1 MGGSAVR
8 LLVGQSAMR
17 TLAGLITVGMVA
29 GVIVVCTMMFRGDF
43 TQTVSITVL
52 SPRAGLVMNPQAKV
66 KLLGVQVGSVASIE
80 ERPNAQAALHL
91 AIDPNQLRR
100 IPANVGVAIASTTVF
115 GNKFVELRMP
125 AQPATQRL
133 QAGQVLD
140 ASRVTVEFNTLF
152 QQLTSVLSAIEPGKL
167 NATLDA
173 IAMTLNGRGHKIGDA
188 FSDLDALL
196 RRLEPSLP
204 TLERDLQIA
213 PTVVNIYADAATDLL
228 TVTRN
233 TTTLSNTIVS
243 QQQQL
248 DAILI
253 SAAGL
258 GDIGADVVGT
268 NSQPLTDVLHA
279 FVPTTDVL
287 SRHHDSIYCGIAGM
301 EPIMDSAPSPLPGV
315 IASLN
320 FGLGVERYRYPS
332 DLPKV
337 AAKGDSHCADIGLPD
352 LPFQGRPK
360 FVVADV
366 GANPWKYGNQGILLN
381 SDWLK
386 QMLYGPID
394 GPPRNSSQIGQPG

>member
-1 MGGSAVR
+1 MARSATRV
-8 LLVGQSAMR
+8 
-17 TLAGLITVGMVA
+17 LAGLITVSTIA
-29 GVIVVCTMMFRGDF
+29 GVVVLCGMMFRGDF
-43 TQTVSITVL
+43 TKTVSITVL

-100 IPANVGVAIASTTVF
+100 IPANVGVEIASTTVF

-125 AQPATQRL
+125 AQPAIQRL
-133 QAGQVLD
+133 QPGQVLD

-173 IAMTLNGRGHKIGDA
+173 IAMTLNGRGHKIGEA

-196 RRLEPSLP
+196 ERLEPSLP
-204 TLERDLQIA
+204 TLEHDLQVA
-213 PTVVNIYADAATDLL
+213 PTVVNTYADAATDLL
-228 TVTRN
+228 SVTRN
-233 TTTLSNTIVS
+233 TTKLSNTIVS
-243 QQQQL
+243 QQEQL

-268 NSQPLTDVLHA
+268 NSQPLTDVLHL

-332 DLPKV
+332 NLPKV

-366 GANPWKYGNQGILLN
+366 GANPWKYGNGGILLN

>member
-1 MGGSAVR
+1 MGVSAVR
-8 LLVGQSAMR
+8 FRMARSATR
-17 TLAGLITVGMVA
+17 VLAGLITVSTIA
-29 GVIVVCTMMFRGDF
+29 GVVVLCGMMFRGDF
-43 TQTVSITVL
+43 TKTVSITVL

-100 IPANVGVAIASTTVF
+100 IPANVGVEIASTTVF

-125 AQPATQRL
+125 AQPAIQRL
-133 QAGQVLD
+133 QPGQVLD

-173 IAMTLNGRGHKIGDA
+173 IAMTLNGRGHKIGEA

-196 RRLEPSLP
+196 ERLEPSLP
-204 TLERDLQIA
+204 TLEHDLQVA
-213 PTVVNIYADAATDLL
+213 PTVVNTYADAATDLL
-228 TVTRN
+228 SVTRN
-233 TTTLSNTIVS
+233 TTKLSNTIVS
-243 QQQQL
+243 QQEQL

-268 NSQPLTDVLHA
+268 NSQPLTDVLHL

-332 DLPKV
+332 NLPKV

-366 GANPWKYGNQGILLN
+366 GANPWKYGNGGILLN

>member
-1 MGGSAVR
+1 MGVSAVR
-8 LLVGQSAMR
+8 FRMARSATR
-17 TLAGLITVGMVA
+17 VLAGLITVSTIA
-29 GVIVVCTMMFRGDF
+29 GVVVLCGMMFRGDF
-43 TQTVSITVL
+43 TKTVSITVL

-100 IPANVGVAIASTTVF
+100 IPANVGVEIASTTVF

-125 AQPATQRL
+125 AQPAIQRL
-133 QAGQVLD
+133 QPGQVLD

-173 IAMTLNGRGHKIGDA
+173 IAMTLNGRGHKIGEA

-196 RRLEPSLP
+196 ERLEPSLP
-204 TLERDLQIA
+204 TLEHDLQVA
-213 PTVVNIYADAATDLL
+213 PTVVNTYADAATDLL
-228 TVTRN
+228 SVTRN
-233 TTTLSNTIVS
+233 TTKLSNTIVS
-243 QQQQL
+243 QQEQL

-268 NSQPLTDVLHA
+268 NSQPLTDVLHL

-287 SRHHDSIYCGIAGM
+287 SRHHD
-301 EPIMDSAPSPLPGV
+301 PS
-315 IASLN
+315 N
-320 FGLGVERYRYPS
+320 
-332 DLPKV
+332 LPKV

-366 GANPWKYGNQGILLN
+366 GANPWKYGNGGILLN

>member
-1 MGGSAVR
+1 
-8 LLVGQSAMR
+8 MR
-17 TLAGLITVGMVA
+17 VLAGLITVGA
-29 GVIVVCTMMFRGDF
+29 IASVIVLCTMMFRGDF
-43 TQTVSITVL
+43 TKTVPVTIL

-80 ERPNAQAALHL
+80 ERPNGQAALHL
-91 AIDPNQLRR
+91 AIDQNQLRR
-100 IPANVGVAIASTTVF
+100 IPANVDVEIASTTVF

-125 AQPATQRL
+125 TQPATQRL
-133 QAGQVLD
+133 QPGQVLD
-140 ASRVTVEFNTLF
+140 ASRVTVEFNTVF

-173 IAMTLNGRGHKIGDA
+173 IAMALNGRGHKIGDA

-196 RRLEPSLP
+196 ERLDPSLP
-204 TLERDLQIA
+204 TLEHDLQVA
-213 PTVVNIYADAATDLL
+213 PTVVNTYADAATDLL
-228 TVTRN
+228 TVTSD

-248 DAILI
+248 DAVLI

-268 NSQPLTDVLHA
+268 NRQPLTDMLHV

-337 AAKGDSHCADIGLPD
+337 AAKGDSHCGDIGLPD

-386 QMLYGPID
+386 QMLYGPLD

>member
-1 MGGSAVR
+1 MR

>member
-1 MGGSAVR
+1 
-8 LLVGQSAMR
+8 
-17 TLAGLITVGMVA
+17 
-29 GVIVVCTMMFRGDF
+29 MMFRGDF
-43 TQTVSITVL
+43 TKTVSITVL
-52 SPRAGLVMNPQAKV
+52 SPRAGQVINTHAKV
-66 KLLGVQVGSVASIE
+66 KLLWVQVGSVASIE

-196 RRLEPSLP
+196 ERLEPSLP
-204 TLERDLQIA
+204 TLEHDLQIA
-213 PTVVNIYADAATDLL
+213 PTVVNTYADAAADLL